1 MRWVGVR
8 TLILLPVCLWV
19 VLACRYD
26 GVWRRDE
33 WHGRGVL
40 YLPDKARFEGEF
52 VRGKREG
59 QGKLFNAQGTVE

>member
-1 MRWVGVR
+1 M
-8 TLILLPVCLWV
+8 
-19 VLACRYD
+19 
-26 GVWRRDE
+26 WRRDE